1 MEEGEVVTKFVFSDS
16 AIKWLESHRFRDDE
30 IDMLHDVLNLIE
42 THHKKGDGRI
52 KLPKDAT
59 PKVSTLTYLL
69 DSITDVDDRP
79 ICFEA
84 SGLIEIPDEA
94 KSHFEEDLELDE
106 LERTVAK
113 LRKIKFAHRY
123 SDPRRRGSVKSGSV
137 TAD

>member
-1 MEEGEVVTKFVFSDS
+1 
-16 AIKWLESHRFRDDE
+16 
-30 IDMLHDVLNLIE
+30 MLHEVLNSIE

-59 PKVSTLTYLL
+59 PKVSTLTFLL
-69 DSITDVDDRP
+69 DSITDVENRP

-106 LERTVAK
+106 LERAVAK
-113 LRKIKFAHRY
+113 LRKVKFAHRY
-123 SDPRRRGSVKSGSV
+123 SDPRRRGTVKGGSISP
-137 TAD
+137 D

>member
-1 MEEGEVVTKFVFSDS
+1 MDEGEVVTKFVFSDS

-30 IDMLHDVLNLIE
+30 IDMLHDVLNFIE
-42 THHKKGDGRI
+42 THHKKGDSRV

-106 LERTVAK
+106 LERAVVK
-113 LRKIKFAHRY
+113 LKKIKFAHRY
-123 SDPRRRGSVKSGSV
+123 SDPRRRGTVKGGTD

>member
-1 MEEGEVVTKFVFSDS
+1 MTKFVFSDS

-30 IDMLHDVLNLIE
+30 IDMLHDVLNSIE
-42 THHKKGDGRI
+42 THHKKGDDRI
-52 KLPKDAT
+52 KLPKDSS
-59 PKVSTLTYLL
+59 PKVATLTYLL
-69 DSITDVDDRP
+69 DSITDADNRP

-106 LERTVAK
+106 LERAVTK

-123 SDPRRRGSVKSGSV
+123 SDPRRRGTVKGGSI